1 MLENHK
7 CHHPA
12 RPQGGRGGKQKADAV
27 KLVVCI
33 GGGDHVQ
40 AINQQTKTSL
50 IVTEQIARE
59 PQVPAPHRTTGG
71 KGGENRSAVS
81 VCFGGGCRCEWGW
94 GGRG

>member
-12 RPQGGRGGKQKADAV
+12 RPQGSRGGKQKADAV

-33 GGGDHVQ
+33 GGGDHLQ

-50 IVTEQIARE
+50 NRLLENHKCQ
-59 PQVPAPHRTTGG
+59 HRTGPQGG
-71 KGGENRSAVS
+71 REGKTEVQS
-81 VCFGGGCRCEWGW
+81 VCALVGDDGVSGGG